1 MLIQG
6 ICGFASER
14 TVELLDRIIGNGIYE
29 VTAQQILPTLKAFM
43 TTGSARPKIFQVLMK
58 RVKDHV
64 DEYSLSE
71 LCDLSIILRE
81 FEGTYEGIYDL
92 IEPYVLNKI

>member
-29 VTAQQILPTLKAFM
+29 VTAQ
-43 TTGSARPKIFQVLMK
+43 
-58 RVKDHV
+58 
-64 DEYSLSE
+64 
-71 LCDLSIILRE
+71 
-81 FEGTYEGIYDL
+81 
-92 IEPYVLNKI
+92 